1 VSTTQ
6 LSGQQEILQMRG
18 DARRSSPTAARARRL
33 AHSLVEWYEGNR
45 RDLPWR
51 RTRDPYAIWISEV
64 MLQQTRV
71 EVVIQRYE
79 SFLARFP
86 DLSTLA
92 SSPFADLLAEWAGL
106 GYYRRVR
113 GLHAAARRIHEDH
126 GGKLPRTAAALELLP
141 GFGRYTAGAV
151 ASIAFDEPVA
161 AVDGNV
167 ERVFS
172 RLLALD
178 EDPGKGV
185 GAQTVRAWAQAL
197 VRVARPSVLNQALM
211 ELGATVCMPRAPRC
225 AACPWR
231 RGCGARGSADPSLFP
246 KRPPRRRTEEVAC
259 YVAIHTRG
267 GKLLFRQR
275 GADGLNA
282 GLWELPTTQ
291 WHGGAPE
298 NPRARRELEHLG
310 AELGV
315 DWSVGEPVAAV
326 SHSITHHRV
335 RLVAHAVDGAPEV
348 SGPLRWGTALEAK
361 TWGLTAATRKLLGRL
376 PTLL

>member
-6 LSGQQEILQMRG
+6 LAGHEE
-18 DARRSSPTAARARRL
+18 RSKMQGEAIAISPTAARARRL
-33 AHSLVEWYEGNR
+33 ARSLVEWYEVNR

-71 EVVIQRYE
+71 EVVIHRYDRM
-79 SFLARFP
+79 LARFP

-92 SSPFADLLAEWAGL
+92 SNPFSELLAEWAGL
-106 GYYRRVR
+106 GYYRRAHS
-113 GLHAAARRIHEDH
+113 LHAAARRIHEDH
-126 GGKLPRTAAALELLP
+126 GGELPKTAAALELLP

-151 ASIAFDEPVA
+151 ASIAFDEPVS

-178 EDPGKGV
+178 EDPSKGA

-211 ELGATVCMPRAPRC
+211 ELGATVCLPRAPRC
-225 AACPWR
+225 GVCPWR
-231 RGCGARGSADPSLFP
+231 RSCAARGSADPSLYP

-259 YVAIHTRG
+259 YVAVHQRA
-267 GKLLFRQR
+267 GKLLFRR
-275 GADGLNA
+275 RDEEGLNA
-282 GLWELPTTQ
+282 GLWELPTTD
-291 WHGGAPE
+291 WHGGGPE
-298 NPRARRELEHLG
+298 SPRARAELQELA

-326 SHSITHHRV
+326 SHSITNHRV
-335 RLVAHAVDGAPEV
+335 RLVAHAVDGA
-348 SGPLRWGTALEAK
+348 SRAGGGLRWGTALEAES
-361 TWGLTAATRKLLGRL
+361 WGLTAATRKLLRRL